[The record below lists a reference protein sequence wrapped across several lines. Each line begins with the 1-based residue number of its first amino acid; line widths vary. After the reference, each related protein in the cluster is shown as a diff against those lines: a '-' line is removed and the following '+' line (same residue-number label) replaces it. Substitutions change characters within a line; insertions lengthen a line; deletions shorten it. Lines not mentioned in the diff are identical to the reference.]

1 MSIPLTEQAAGLAI
15 ESAARALHLPT
26 VRQQA
31 EELAEA
37 ALRDRL
43 SHRAFLA
50 ELLTAAL
57 EDRNARRR
65 ELRIREARF
74 PRPKQLADFD
84 VAAAPTS
91 ASSRASA
98 PATAG
103 SICSAWTNSTTSTST
118 RAATNCSSRS

>member
-31 EELAEA
+31 EEMAEA

-50 ELLTAAL
+50 ELLTAEL

-65 ELRIREARF
+65 ERRIREARF
-74 PRPKQLADFD
+74 PRLKQLADFD
-84 VAAAPTS
+84 LAAAPSIDPALLS
-91 ASSRASA
+91 ALERGDWIDAAEPVVLLGDSGTASR
-98 PATAG
+98 T
-103 SICSAWTNSTTSTST
+103 C
-118 RAATNCSSRS
+118 